1 MRFCALIFATALAAA
16 EQAPE
21 LTEATRAF
29 HRGDMDAAR
38 SAATGY
44 LKLHPASSEAQL
56 LVARTEMVR
65 GDLQAAYRELEQIV
79 RREPRNAD
87 ALYYFSK
94 LCGILSHVE
103 YQQLYE
109 LAPESGRVHQLLG
122 ESYQAQGNLPK
133 AEEEF
138 RKTLEANP
146 RSVRVLVALGD
157 VKRAQGDFDEAVSL
171 YSRAIKIEPREYD
184 AAYGLGVAYLFRQ
197 EPKTAI
203 DWFRRSLALEPN
215 STAARL
221 ALGDAYMRVGKLEEA
236 VTELKAVVAL
246 ERGAAQAYV
255 LLARAYQKL
264 DRPREADEAF
274 QKARVLLRSGGKPK
288 P

>member
-1 MRFCALIFATALAAA
+1 MRFCILIVATALVAA

-21 LTEATRAF
+21 LAEATRAF
-29 HRGDMDAAR
+29 YRGDI
-38 SAATGY
+38 SAAQSAAAAY
-44 LKLHPASSEAQL
+44 LKSNPASSAAQL
-56 LVARTEMVR
+56 LVARAEMVR
-65 GDLQAAYRELEQIV
+65 GNFQAAYRELEQIV

-109 LAPESGRVHQLLG
+109 LAPESARVHQLLG
-122 ESYQAQGNLPK
+122 ESYQAQQNLPK

-138 RKTLEANP
+138 RKALEANP
-146 RSVRVLVALGD
+146 RSVRVLAALGD
-157 VKRAQGDFDEAVSL
+157 VKRAQGDFEQAVSY
-171 YSRAIKIEPREYD
+171 YSRAVKVEPRDYD
-184 AAYGLGVAYLFRQ
+184 ATYGLGAAYLYRQ
-197 EPKTAI
+197 EPEKAI
-203 DWFRRSLALEPN
+203 DWFRRALALEAK

-221 ALGDAYMRVGKLEEA
+221 ALGDAYLRAGKPAEA
-236 VTELKAVVAL
+236 VIELKAVVAL
-246 ERGAAQAYV
+246 ELGSAQAYV

-264 DRPREADEAF
+264 ERPREADEAF
-274 QKARVLLRSGGKPK
+274 QKARVLLRSGAKPK

>member
-29 HRGDMDAAR
+29 YRGDMEAAR

-44 LKLHPASSEAQL
+44 LKLHPASSAAQL
-56 LVARTEMVR
+56 LVARTEMVG

-79 RREPRNAD
+79 RREPGNAD

-109 LAPESGRVHQLLG
+109 LAPESGRVH
-122 ESYQAQGNLPK
+122 SQGNLPK

-138 RKTLEANP
+138 RKALEANP

-171 YSRAIKIEPREYD
+171 YSRAVKVEPREYD
-184 AAYGLGVAYLFRQ
+184 ASYGLGVAYLFRQ

-203 DWFRRSLALEPN
+203 DWFRRALALEPD

-274 QKARVLLRSGGKPK
+274 QKARVLLRSGGKTK